1 MKSIFAE
8 LTQIIR
14 GPGRLHALAGAF
26 VVLVMLVAAPLR
38 PAYAVDMPSEDDQD
52 VLVRSTLMTF
62 NDANMTGNYTVFIAK
77 ASKQFQSQI
86 APEKLTASLESF
98 RVNHLFFESV
108 VTEDYSSTEKPT
120 IDAEGGLNLAG
131 VFKTDDMEVKYKLRF
146 IQNDNVWK
154 LLGFNVDAKK
164 KQ

>member
-1 MKSIFAE
+1 MKSIFTE
-8 LTQIIR
+8 RTLVR
-14 GPGRLHALAGAF
+14 RLGWVPVVAGVVVAF
-26 VVLVMLVAAPLR
+26 SILVVAPLR

-62 NDANMTGNYTVFIAK
+62 NDANMTGNYSVFIAK

-86 APEKLTASLESF
+86 APEKLTSSLESF
-98 RVNHLFFESV
+98 RTNQFFFESV
-108 VTEDYSSTEKPT
+108 VAEDYDSTEKPM
-120 IDAEGGLNLAG
+120 IDAEGGLNLGG

-146 IQNDNVWK
+146 IQNDSKWK

-164 KQ
+164 QQ

>member
-1 MKSIFAE
+1 MKSIFAA
-8 LTQIIR
+8 LTQTVR
-14 GPGRLHALAGAF
+14 RLGRSHARAGVF
-26 VVLVMLVAAPLR
+26 VALLMLVAASLR

-52 VLVRSTLMTF
+52 VLVRATLTTF
-62 NDANMTGNYTVFIAK
+62 NDANMTGNYAVFIAK

-108 VTEDYSSTEKPT
+108 VTEDYASAEKPT
-120 IDAEGGLNLAG
+120 IDAEGGLNLGG

-146 IQNDNVWK
+146 IQNDSKWK

-164 KQ
+164 QQ

>member
-1 MKSIFAE
+1 MKSIFAGW
-8 LTQIIR
+8 LHFIR
-14 GPGRLHALAGAF
+14 RFGAVAG
-26 VVLVMLVAAPLR
+26 VVAISILMPAALR

-62 NDANMTGNYTVFIAK
+62 NDANMTGNYSVLIAK

-86 APEKLTASLESF
+86 APEKLASSLESF
-98 RVNHLFFESV
+98 RTNRLFFESV
-108 VTEDYSSTEKPT
+108 VTEDYDSKEKPT
-120 IDAEGGLNLAG
+120 IDAEGGLNLGG

-164 KQ
+164 QQ